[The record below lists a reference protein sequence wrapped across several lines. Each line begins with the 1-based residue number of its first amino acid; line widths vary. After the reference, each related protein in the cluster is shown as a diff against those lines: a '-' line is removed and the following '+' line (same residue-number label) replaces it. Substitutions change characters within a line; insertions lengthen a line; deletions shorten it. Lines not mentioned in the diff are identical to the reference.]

1 MKDNF
6 LLKVKVKVSKK
17 FVPVK
22 LALLAKGFP
31 GDAKR
36 SFVILN
42 S

>member
-1 MKDNF
+1 MKYNF

-17 FVPVK
+17 FVPIK

-31 GDAKR
+31 GNTKR
-36 SFVILN
+36 SVVILN